1 MKDTLAIVIPAYKGR
16 YLPQTLEA
24 LSEQTCKDFNVYIGD
39 DCSHDDIYSI
49 VETFK
54 QRLNISYCRFENNLG
69 GVSLTSHWARC
80 IGLCKSEYWI
90 WILPDDDVP
99 DDNCVEEFMNGIRNT
114 ADESF
119 LYRFNTRHINGEN
132 EIIRVLPQSPR
143 FETNI
148 QFIFNKLSFNR
159 NSTLAEYIFS
169 KSKYL
174 EVGGFYDLPLAWGS
188 DDLLWVNLSYD
199 HDIVTLGGASV
210 SLRQSALNISNNQ
223 ADYLYEKFDAKY
235 KMLNYLLGDSQFVA
249 KLNKESSLNQFIDCI
264 IQHLFFEYKSNNYPM
279 SITNI
284 LLLANQNKKLIGGSF
299 IHNVFRLLLFK
310 IKN

>member
-1 MKDTLAIVIPAYKGR
+1 MNDTLAIVIPAYKGA
-16 YLPQTLEA
+16 YLPQTLDA

-39 DCSHDDIYSI
+39 DCSPDDINSI
-49 VETFK
+49 VETFRS
-54 QRLNISYCRFENNLG
+54 RLNISYCRFETNLG
-69 GVSLTSHWARC
+69 GVSLPSHWTRS
-80 IGLCKSEYWI
+80 IELSKIESWI
-90 WILPDDDVP
+90 WLLPDDDVP
-99 DDNCVEEFMNGIRNT
+99 DNNCVEEFMNEIRT
-114 ADESF
+114 TSDQSY
-119 LYRFNTRHINGEN
+119 LYRFNTRHINEKN

-143 FETNI
+143 LETNI
-148 QFIFNKLSFNR
+148 QFVFNKLSFNR

-199 HDIVTLGGASV
+199 YDIVTLGGASV
-210 SLRQSALNISNNQ
+210 SLRQSVLNISNNQ

-235 KMLNYLLGDSQFVA
+235 KMLNCLLGDYQFVA
-249 KLNKESSLNQFIDCI
+249 KLNKESSLNHFIDCI
-264 IQHLFFEYKSNNYPM
+264 IQHLFFEYKSSNYPM
-279 SITNI
+279 SFTNI
-284 LLLANQNKKLIGGSF
+284 LQLANRNKKLIGGSF